1 MLLVIA
7 NRDQTDYFHFFVLH
21 PEPTNL
27 QPLITNRV
35 VYEKSKGDYYRA
47 FNLLSNEASAILD
60 KKKGADISDTTISK
74 LSDNT
79 STILYAL
86 NRAKEK
92 VEIIKVEH
100 SKLLKSPFGEERLD
114 KIVYSKKGAKQE

>member
-35 VYEKSKGDYYRA
+35 VYEKSKRDYYRA
-47 FNLLSNEASAILD
+47 FNLLSN
-60 KKKGADISDTTISK
+60 
-74 LSDNT
+74 
-79 STILYAL
+79 
-86 NRAKEK
+86 
-92 VEIIKVEH
+92 
-100 SKLLKSPFGEERLD
+100 
-114 KIVYSKKGAKQE
+114 